1 MNDRFQD
8 LRTFV
13 AVVQGRGFATAA
25 DRLGLVKSAV
35 SRRVR
40 ELEERLGTRLLQRT
54 TRSISLTDSG
64 GEFYWRAVR
73 ILADLDE
80 AETMAASGTQDAS
93 GKLKVTA
100 PVALVS
106 RCLAATAGDLLQRH
120 PRLVVELHADDGLV
134 DMVAGGYDLAIRTGE
149 LRDSSL
155 VARRVSSLGY
165 VNVASP
171 AYLAA
176 HGSPSSSEEL
186 RAHRRIVHA
195 NVDAGREQ
203 HARAGQPG
211 EARLILDNEE
221 AMRWAV
227 LAGGGVATLPDILV
241 RADVAS
247 GALVSLS
254 RTLPCDARTV
264 HALFPSNRN
273 VPAKTRSF
281 IEFVTEGLEETR
293 RSLDVSR

>member
-25 DRLGLVKSAV
+25 GRLGLVKSAV

-80 AETMAASGTQDAS
+80 AEALAASGTRDAS
-93 GKLKVTA
+93 GRLKVSA
-100 PVALVS
+100 SSALVN
-106 RCLAATAGDLLQRH
+106 RCFAGAVGDLLQRH
-120 PRLVVELHADDGLV
+120 PRLVLELHAEDALV
-134 DMVAGGYDLAIRTGE
+134 DLVADGYDLAIRVGE
-149 LRDSSL
+149 LSDSAI
-155 VARRVSSLGY
+155 VARKLSTISY
-165 VNVASP
+165 VNVATP

-176 HGSPSSSEEL
+176 HGSPSSVGEL
-186 RAHRRIVHA
+186 NAHRRIVHV
-195 NVDAGREQ
+195 NVEDGREQ

-211 EARLILDNEE
+211 EARLVLDSEE
-221 AMRWAV
+221 AMLCAV
-227 LAGGGVATLPDILV
+227 LAGGGVATLPSLLTDDRI
-241 RADVAS
+241 AA
-247 GALVSLS
+247 GMLVSLAS
-254 RTLPCDARTV
+254 ALPCEPRPV
-264 HALFPSNRN
+264 SALFPSNRN
-273 VPAKTRSF
+273 VPAKTRAF
-281 IEFVTEGLEETR
+281 IDFVAERLESATPKP
-293 RSLDVSR
+293 